1 MLLVLTNNSII
12 LLISCLVISS
22 SISLN
27 SLDGFLIL
35 SIIAVFC
42 RSVINHLGFFG
53 VVVIRVIFGSI
64 VHEIVVMSQ
73 FMHVVFVFFKDC
85 GLILLKVSLFISHN
99 WLEFVSVFFLTPRSI
114 FNSFQ
119 LIFSISLN
127 NLN

>member
-1 MLLVLTNNSII
+1 MPLVLTNKSIL

-27 SLDGFLIL
+27 SLVGSLIL

-42 RSVINHLGFFG
+42 RSVIDHLGFFV
-53 VVVIRVIFGSI
+53 VVVIIVTFGLI
-64 VHEIVVMSQ
+64 VREIVGEFQS
-73 FMHVVFVFFKDC
+73 MHVVFVFFQDC
-85 GLILLKVSLFISHN
+85 GLVLLKVSLFISRN
-99 WLEFVSVFFLTPRSI
+99 WLEFVSAFSLTPRSI